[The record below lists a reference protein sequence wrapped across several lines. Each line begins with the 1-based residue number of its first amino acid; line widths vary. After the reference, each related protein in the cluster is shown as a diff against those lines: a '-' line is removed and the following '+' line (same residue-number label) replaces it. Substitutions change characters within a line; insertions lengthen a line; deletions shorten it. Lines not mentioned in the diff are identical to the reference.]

1 MPKSTFYNIPEEKR
15 ERIRK
20 AGLLEFSNNSFRDAS
35 INKIIKEADIPR
47 GSFYQYF
54 EDKRDLFIYVFSDS
68 RNVVFEEL
76 NNVLE
81 KANGNLFVCIEMLV
95 DPFITCVFKR
105 QFNLINIIAGDPDV
119 LNIFWDMIT
128 EEKNQGICKS
138 DFTRKVDT
146 TILKVDN
153 ERDMVELLR
162 LINTVLREK
171 VSTFMIYKDRMDKDE
186 YRQEFINQI
195 RFLRRVFDK
204 TYEDNTLC

>member
-20 AGLLEFSNNSFRDAS
+20 AGLLEFSNNSFREAS

-68 RNVVFEEL
+68 RNIVFEEL
-76 NNVLE
+76 NSVIE
-81 KANGNLFVCIEMLV
+81 KADGNLFVCIEMLV
-95 DPFITCVFKR
+95 DPFINCVIER
-105 QFNLINIIAGDPDV
+105 QFNLINIIAGDPEV

-128 EEKNQGICKS
+128 QEKNQGICES

-153 ERDMVELLR
+153 ERDMVELLK

-171 VSTFMIYKDRMDKDE
+171 VSTFVIYKDRMDKDE

-204 TYEDNTLC
+204 TYEDTTLC

>member
-95 DPFITCVFKR
+95 DPFITCVIKR